1 MENYFSKD
9 VGNSPAGLQKKE
21 GLTKNS
27 QARKAVINDSL
38 VIQDRGSQHLMSIDW
53 TKPIYNYQQ
62 SDSDSYTNPK
72 NYDDNKR
79 HEQVKDQPTT
89 NKNKSKSQ

>member
-27 QARKAVINDSL
+27 QGRKAVINDSL

-62 SDSDSYTNPK
+62 SASESNANPK
-72 NYDDNKR
+72 NNDDNKR
-79 HEQVKDQPTT
+79 HEQVKEQPTT
-89 NKNKSKSQ
+89 NKSKSKSQ